1 MKLKLLSAFVL
12 SSLLS
17 FSQVIPE
24 EIKPPSWHNK
34 SLTNVEAYKLPAFDV
49 LALIEEDKINDQNK
63 SIPWRFGKDIFVGHD
78 ITTHGQWT
86 TLDNGDKIWRMAYTS
101 EGALSINFLFDSFY
115 LPKGSKLYVYND
127 EKNDLLRPFT
137 HHNNND
143 EEILG
148 TWFVQGNKAW
158 IEYYQP
164 AGISGTPRLT
174 VGSVIH
180 GYRSAETFEK
190 GLNDSGPCNQDVDCD
205 ITPTGSDPFQINTK
219 KEDVKRA
226 SGMVTVNGGTGICS
240 GTLVNN
246 TSNNAIPYFLTANHC
261 SGGEGFWAFRFN
273 WRSPNPSCGTF
284 SNSTNGSFNQTV
296 SGSVVR
302 AASSR
307 SDMELVQINDNFFF
321 SNNSEVVWAGWNRST
336 TLVPQQ
342 QFGVH
347 HPSGDIQK
355 TCRNDEAAFRI
366 TTSFNGDPNTAVWR
380 INNWELGV
388 TEPGS
393 SGSGLFDTDGRL
405 IGVLSG
411 GSAACS
417 GTNDNGGF
425 DIYGR
430 FGVAWDFGFGSTSS
444 SRLRD
449 WLDPTNTGA
458 TSINTLPNPLSVEE
472 QTLESVVSIYPNPTK
487 GIININVSNT
497 SEKLDYEVINALG
510 QRVMSGKLNTN
521 VTTSLSVAD
530 MSAGLYFVKLTSA
543 NATMIQK
550 IIKE

>member
-1 MKLKLLSAFVL
+1 MTLRLLSAFL
-12 SSLLS
+12 FGTLLA
-17 FSQVIPE
+17 FSQDIPDNL
-24 EIKPPSWHNK
+24 KPPSWN
-34 SLTNVEAYKLPAFDV
+34 SRNLASVQAYNLPSFDV

-63 SIPWRFGKDIFVGHD
+63 SIPWRFGKDIYVDHD
-78 ITTHGQWT
+78 INSHGQWT
-86 TLDNGDKIWRMAYTS
+86 TLDNGDKIWRMAYIS
-101 EGALSINFLFDSFY
+101 DGALSLNFLFDSFY
-115 LPKGSKLYVYND
+115 LPKGAKLYVYND
-127 EKNDLLRPFT
+127 EKTDLLRPFS

-143 EEILG
+143 EEVLG

-164 AGISGTPRLT
+164 ANVTDTPRLT
-174 VGSVIH
+174 VGSVVH
-180 GYRSAETFEK
+180 GYRSAETFQK
-190 GLNDSGPCNQDVDCD
+190 GLNDSGACNQDVDCD
-205 ITPTGSDPFQINTK
+205 ITPSGADTFQINTK

-226 SGMVTVNGGTGICS
+226 SGMITVNGGTGICS

-246 TSNNAIPYFLTANHC
+246 TNNDATPYFLTANHC

-284 SNSTNGSFNQTV
+284 TGSPNGTFDQTV
-296 SGSVVR
+296 SGSIVR

-307 SDMELVQINDNFFF
+307 SDMELVQITDNSFFN
-321 SNNSEVVWAGWNRST
+321 NNSEVVWAGWNRST
-336 TLVPQQ
+336 TLIPQQ
-342 QFGVH
+342 EFGVH

-355 TCRNDEAAFRI
+355 TCRNDEPATRN
-366 TTSFNGDPNTAVWR
+366 TTFFNGDPNTQVWR

-393 SGSGLFDTDGRL
+393 SGSGLFDQNGHV

-430 FGVAWDFGFGSTSS
+430 FGVAWDFGFGSTAS
-444 SRLRD
+444 SRLKD
-449 WLDPTNTGA
+449 WLDPTNTDV
-458 TSINTLPNPLSVEE
+458 TTLDLLPNPLSIDE
-472 QTLESVVSIYPNPTK
+472 QTLEEVVSIYPNPTK
-487 GIININVSNT
+487 DIINIRVSNT
-497 SEKLDYEVINALG
+497 SENLNYEIINALG
-510 QRVMSGKLNTN
+510 QRVKSGKLDSSD
-521 VTTSLSVAD
+521 TTALSVAD
-530 MSAGLYFVKLTSA
+530 ISAGLYFVKLSSGT
-543 NATMIQK
+543 ATMIQK